1 MKISD
6 AWRAPRWPAPLMKP
20 EYGLAPVGRDTPGV
34 HALIDG
40 PYRTGVR
47 ADGDFWVGTKHLRE
61 QIR

>member
-1 MKISD
+1 
-6 AWRAPRWPAPLMKP
+6 MKP

-40 PYRTGVR
+40 PYRTGVI

-61 QIR
+61 QISFVTLQTLPFLA

>member
-1 MKISD
+1 MN
-6 AWRAPRWPAPLMKP
+6 P

-47 ADGDFWVGTKHLRE
+47 ADGDFWVDTKHLRE
-61 QIR
+61 QISFVTLQTLPFLA